1 MQITQYL
8 RMISMIGTAAVLTFL
23 QGCAVMSHA
32 IDPEVGACIDKVGR
46 MHLMVQN
53 IETVRGSP
61 HTPFDY
67 GNKSVSRIA
76 YEVVIPGANGKWT
89 ESDIQ
94 VFVAK
99 FRQEKVKGTVTV
111 TNNDLSLDLFV
122 SARDLPNYSLVP
134 IRGVVAWRGEEFL
147 RSAQNCVD
155 AS

>member
-1 MQITQYL
+1 
-8 RMISMIGTAAVLTFL
+8 
-23 QGCAVMSHA
+23 MSHA

-46 MHLMVQN
+46 VHLMVQN

-99 FRQEKVKGTVTV
+99 FRQEKVKGTVA
-111 TNNDLSLDLFV
+111 NNNLSFDLFV

-134 IRGVVAWRGEEFL
+134 IRGVVAWRGILALCTKLCGCFVIFNMQIL
-147 RSAQNCVD
+147 IAHVAHGLQR
-155 AS
+155 